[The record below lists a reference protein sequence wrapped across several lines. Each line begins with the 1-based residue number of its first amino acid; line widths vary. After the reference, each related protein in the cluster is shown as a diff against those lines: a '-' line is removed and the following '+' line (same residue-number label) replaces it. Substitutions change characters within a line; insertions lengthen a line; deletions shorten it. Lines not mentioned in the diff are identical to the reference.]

1 MKMYL
6 MSTKNKQKN
15 VLNEDLEECSN
26 DPLTGWF
33 RDGCCNS
40 SVNDKGEHTVCA
52 IVSDKFLKFSLSKGN
67 DLITPREEFNFPG
80 LMDGDRWCLCVD
92 RWIEAY
98 QNECAPRLVLEATNV
113 DVLKKI
119 DIEILKKF
127 ALDIN

>member
-1 MKMYL
+1 MKKFQL
-6 MSTKNKQKN
+6 N
-15 VLNEDLEECSN
+15 VFGKTLKTCSD
-26 DPLTGWF
+26 DPLTGFF

-40 SVNDKGEHTVCA
+40 SINDQGEHTVCA

-67 DLITPREEFNFPG
+67 DLVTPIKEFNFPG
-80 LMDGDRWCLCVD
+80 LMDGDRWCLCAD

-98 QNECAPRLVLEATNV
+98 QNECAPRLVLEATNF

>member
-1 MKMYL
+1 MKKSQL
-6 MSTKNKQKN
+6 N
-15 VLNEDLEECSN
+15 VFGKALKTCSD
-26 DPLTGWF
+26 DPLTGFF

-40 SVNDKGEHTVCA
+40 SFNDQGEHTVCA
-52 IVSDKFLKFSLSKGN
+52 IVSDKFLNFSLSKGN
-67 DLITPREEFNFPG
+67 DLITPRKEFNFPG
-80 LMDGDRWCLCVD
+80 LIDGDRWCLCSD

-98 QNECAPRLVLEATNV
+98 QNECAPRIVLEATNI

>member
-1 MKMYL
+1 MKKSQL
-6 MSTKNKQKN
+6 N
-15 VLNEDLEECSN
+15 VLGKALKTCSD
-26 DPLTGWF
+26 DPLTGFF

-40 SVNDKGEHTVCA
+40 SVNDLGEHTVCA
-52 IVSDKFLKFSLSKGN
+52 ILSDKFLKFSLSKGN
-67 DLITPREEFNFPG
+67 DLVTPRKEFDFPG
-80 LMDGDRWCLCVD
+80 LMEGDRWCLCVD

-98 QNECAPRLVLEATNV
+98 KNACAPRIILEATNI

>member
-1 MKMYL
+1 
-6 MSTKNKQKN
+6 MSESQLN
-15 VLNEDLEECSN
+15 VFGRALKTCSN
-26 DPLTGWF
+26 DPLTGFF

-40 SVNDKGEHTVCA
+40 SVNDQGEHTVCA
-52 IVSDKFLKFSLSKGN
+52 IVSDKFLNFSLSKGN
-67 DLITPREEFNFPG
+67 DLVTPRKEFNFPG
-80 LMDGDRWCLCVD
+80 LIDGDRWCLCAD

-98 QNECAPRLVLEATNV
+98 QNECAPRIVLEATNI

>member
-1 MKMYL
+1 M
-6 MSTKNKQKN
+6 NKSQLN
-15 VLNEDLEECSN
+15 VFGKALKTCSD
-26 DPLTGWF
+26 DPLTGFF

-98 QNECAPRLVLEATNV
+98 QNECAPKLVLEATNV

>member
-1 MKMYL
+1 M
-6 MSTKNKQKN
+6 
-15 VLNEDLEECSN
+15 
-26 DPLTGWF
+26 
-33 RDGCCNS
+33 
-40 SVNDKGEHTVCA
+40 
-52 IVSDKFLKFSLSKGN
+52 SDKFLKFSLSKGN

>member
-1 MKMYL
+1 M
-6 MSTKNKQKN
+6 NKSQLN
-15 VLNEDLEECSN
+15 VFGKTLKTCSD
-26 DPLTGWF
+26 DPLTGFF

-52 IVSDKFLKFSLSKGN
+52 IVSDKFLKFSLSTGN

-80 LMDGDRWCLCVD
+80 LMDGDRWCLCLD

-119 DIEILKKF
+119 DVEILKKF

>member
-1 MKMYL
+1 M
-6 MSTKNKQKN
+6 NKSQLN
-15 VLNEDLEECSN
+15 VFGKVLKTCSY
-26 DPLTGWF
+26 DPLTGFF

-40 SVNDKGEHTVCA
+40 SANDKGEHTVCA

-92 RWIEAY
+92 RWVEAY
-98 QNECAPRLVLEATNV
+98 QNECAPMLVLEATNV

>member
-1 MKMYL
+1 MKK
-6 MSTKNKQKN
+6 SQVN
-15 VLNEDLEECSN
+15 VFGKTLKICSD
-26 DPLTGWF
+26 DPLTGFF

-40 SVNDKGEHTVCA
+40 SINDHGEHTVCA

-67 DLITPREEFNFPG
+67 DLVTPRKEFNFPG
-80 LMDGDRWCLCVD
+80 LMDGDRWCLCAD

-98 QNECAPRLVLEATNV
+98 QNECAPRLVLEATNF

>member
-1 MKMYL
+1 M
-6 MSTKNKQKN
+6 NKSQLN
-15 VLNEDLEECSN
+15 VFGKALTTCSD
-26 DPLTGWF
+26 DPLTGFF

-119 DIEILKKF
+119 NIEILKKF

>member
-1 MKMYL
+1 M
-6 MSTKNKQKN
+6 NKSQLN
-15 VLNEDLEECSN
+15 VFGKALKTCSD
-26 DPLTGWF
+26 DPLTGFF

-98 QNECAPRLVLEATNV
+98 QNACAPRIVLEATNI

-119 DIEILKKF
+119 DLEILKKF
-127 ALDIN
+127 ALDLN

>member
-1 MKMYL
+1 MNRSQL
-6 MSTKNKQKN
+6 N
-15 VLNEDLEECSN
+15 VFGKTLKTCSD
-26 DPLTGWF
+26 DPLTGFF